1 MAKKKKSS
9 QEKIVGRNWTF
20 EIYPESVDTNYVS
33 ILDMLHV
40 AWSESPLHD
49 KDINNNG
56 EPKKAHRHIV
66 LAFEGNKSY
75 EQYLDIVKSVRGV
88 PAPPDTAKVASI
100 RGMVRYF
107 IHRDNPEKAAYLQS
121 DIVDHCGFDSSPY
134 FQYAAHEVKKL
145 LAEIFAFID
154 AYSILEFSDLMEY
167 ACKNYYES
175 WFDLLTVGRQSWIV
189 KCYIDSRRNSLKD
202 DKKSES

>member
-1 MAKKKKSS
+1 MAKKKKTS

-20 EIYPESVDTNYVS
+20 EIYPESVDKNYVQ

-49 KDINNNG
+49 KDINEDG
-56 EPKKAHRHIV
+56 SEKKPHKHII

-75 EQYLDIVKSVRGV
+75 DQYLDIVKSVKGV
-88 PAPPDTAKVASI
+88 SAPAYIAKVSSI

-107 IHRDNPEKAAYLQS
+107 IHRDNPEKASYLQS

-134 FQYAAHEVKKL
+134 FQYAAQEVKKL
-145 LAEIFAFID
+145 LADIFAFID
-154 AYSILEFSDLMEY
+154 SYSILEFSDLMKY

-189 KCYIDSRRNSLKD
+189 KCYIDSRRNSIID
-202 DKKSES
+202 AKKSES